1 MKNDK
6 TRLLLLIIPG
16 ALLFSGCEGK
26 LNNQKA
32 PVMHKDSV
40 IYQKESKTFV
50 NNDKIVPVG
59 NSRPYKEVDSLMK
72 LIKQNYNVV
81 YVKKLEK
88 ICIKSDGDLSE
99 YLNDVGNKLFKDYLN
114 EFTDYLIDNPNSCLK
129 VKLIEEISS
138 ELSVYPKSERPGKL
152 LGQQEKALAT
162 ASKQNLSSKKLA
174 FIKEIFKKAN
184 PDLLD

>member
-1 MKNDK
+1 MKNDR

-16 ALLFSGCEGK
+16 ALLFGGCEGK
-26 LNNQKA
+26 LNDQRA
-32 PVMHKDSV
+32 PVMHKDAV
-40 IYQKESKTFV
+40 IDQKKSKTLV
-50 NNDKIVPVG
+50 NNDNIVPVG
-59 NSRPYKEVDSLMK
+59 NTRPYKEVDSLMK

-99 YLNDVGNKLFKDYLN
+99 HLDDVGNKLFNDHLN

-129 VKLIEEISS
+129 VKLIDEISS
-138 ELSVYPKSERPGKL
+138 ELSVYPKRERSGKL
-152 LGQQEKALAT
+152 LEEQEKALAS

-174 FIKEIFKKAN
+174 FIKEIFKKVN
-184 PDLLD
+184 PKSLD

>member
-6 TRLLLLIIPG
+6 TSLLLLIISG
-16 ALLFSGCEGK
+16 VFLFGGCEGK
-26 LNNQKA
+26 LNSQKA
-32 PVMHKDSV
+32 PVIHKDSV
-40 IYQKESKTFV
+40 IGEKKSKTLV
-50 NNDKIVPVG
+50 NNDNVVPVG
-59 NSRPYKEVDSLMK
+59 NAHPYKEVDSLMK

-88 ICIKSDGDLSE
+88 ICVKSDGDLSE
-99 YLNDVGNKLFKDYLN
+99 YLDDVGNKLFNDHLN
-114 EFTDYLIDNPNSCLK
+114 EFTDYLIDNPNSCLEG
-129 VKLIEEISS
+129 KLIEEISS

-152 LGQQEKALAT
+152 LEEQEKALAS

-174 FIKEIFKKAN
+174 FIKEIFKKVN